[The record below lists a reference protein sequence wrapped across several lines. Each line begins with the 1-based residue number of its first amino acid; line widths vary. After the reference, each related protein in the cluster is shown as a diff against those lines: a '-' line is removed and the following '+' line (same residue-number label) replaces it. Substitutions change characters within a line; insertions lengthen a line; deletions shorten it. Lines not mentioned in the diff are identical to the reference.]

1 MPRHRLACR
10 PAPWCFVVLTI
21 LLLIG
26 SAAII
31 YFACE
36 TFVNG
41 VEWLGHRLS
50 ISQTAT
56 GTILAAF
63 GTALPESVVT
73 LVATAFGRTD
83 AQRELG
89 VGAAL
94 GGPLALAT
102 IAYGIVGL
110 ALLAN
115 RRRLGRAAN
124 PVVEVD
130 GRRLSHD
137 QLWFLGV
144 FVVKIGL
151 GLVLFRYKPLLGFAF
166 LAVYGIYVWTELRGD
181 SGSDEGDREPLK
193 IRPRHP
199 DPPLGW
205 PLVQVATALVVI
217 FLASRTFVAQLGHVG
232 PWLGISPQLTALL
245 LSPIATE
252 LPETMNA
259 LIWVRQ
265 GKERL
270 ALAYISGAMMIQA
283 RVATAIGLFF
293 TPWLLSRELVIAAV
307 VTMLAVAALFAMFR
321 KGEVRGRRLAA
332 VALLY
337 GAFAAAIV
345 SEVGHC

>member
-1 MPRHRLACR
+1 MLLA
-10 PAPWCFVVLTI
+10 I
-21 LLLIG
+21 LLLLG
-26 SAAII
+26 SAAVI

-36 TFVNG
+36 SFVNG
-41 VEWLGHRLS
+41 VEWMGHRLS
-50 ISQTAT
+50 LSQTAT

-73 LVATAFGRTD
+73 LVATAFGKTD

-94 GGPLALAT
+94 GGPLVLAT
-102 IAYGIVGL
+102 IAYGVVGL

-115 RRRLGRAAN
+115 HKRLRRAAN
-124 PVVEVD
+124 PIVQVD
-130 GRRLSHD
+130 GRRLSRD
-137 QLWFLGV
+137 QLWFLAV
-144 FVVKIGL
+144 FVVKIAL
-151 GLVLFRYKPLLGFAF
+151 GLVLFHYKPLLGFVF
-166 LAVYGIYVWTELRGD
+166 LAVYGIYVWSELREESD
-181 SGSDEGDREPLK
+181 SHEGVREALK

-205 PLVQVATALVVI
+205 ALVQVGMALIVI
-217 FLASRTFVAQLGHVG
+217 FVASRTFVAQLGHVG
-232 PWLGISPQLTALL
+232 PWLGMSPQLTALL
-245 LSPIATE
+245 LSPVATE

-270 ALAYISGAMMIQA
+270 ALANISGAMMIQA
-283 RVATAIGLFF
+283 TVPTAFGLFF

-307 VTMLAVAALFAMFR
+307 VTMSAVALLFAMFR
-321 KGEVRGRRLAA
+321 KGVVRGRWLAG

-337 GAFAAAIV
+337 GVFAAAIIV
-345 SEVGHC
+345 

>member
-1 MPRHRLACR
+1 M
-10 PAPWCFVVLTI
+10 LTTF

-26 SAAII
+26 SAAVI

-36 TFVNG
+36 SFVNG
-41 VEWLGHRLS
+41 VEWMGHRLS
-50 ISQTAT
+50 LSQTAT

-73 LVATAFGRTD
+73 LVATAFGHTD

-102 IAYGIVGL
+102 IAYGVVGI

-115 RRRLGRAAN
+115 RKRLGRTAN
-124 PVVEVD
+124 PVVQVD

-137 QLWFLGV
+137 QLWFLAV
-144 FVVKIGL
+144 FAVKVAL
-151 GLVLFRYKPLLGFAF
+151 GLVLIRYKPLLGFAF
-166 LAVYGIYVWTELRGD
+166 LAVYGVYVWSELRE
-181 SGSDEGDREPLK
+181 GSDPHEGEREALK

-199 DPPLGW
+199 DPSLGW
-205 PLVQVATALVVI
+205 ALVQVAMAIIVI
-217 FLASRTFVAQLGHVG
+217 FVASRTFVAQLSDIG
-232 PWLGISPQLTALL
+232 PWLRMSPQLTALL

-270 ALAYISGAMMIQA
+270 ALANISGAMMIQA
-283 RVATAIGLFF
+283 TVPTAFGLFF
-293 TPWLLSRELVIAAV
+293 TPWLLAPELVVAAA
-307 VTMLAVAALFAMFR
+307 VTMLATGALFVMFR
-321 KGEVRGRRLAA
+321 KGRVRGRSLAA

-337 GAFAAAIV
+337 GLFAAAIV
-345 SEVGHC
+345 AM

>member
-1 MPRHRLACR
+1 ML
-10 PAPWCFVVLTI
+10 LTAV
-21 LLLIG
+21 LLLG
-26 SAAII
+26 SAAVI

-36 TFVNG
+36 SFVNG
-41 VEWLGHRLS
+41 VEWMGHRLS
-50 ISQTAT
+50 LSQTAT

-73 LVATAFGRTD
+73 LVATAFGKTD

-94 GGPLALAT
+94 GGPLVLAT
-102 IAYGIVGL
+102 IAYGVVGL
-110 ALLAN
+110 ALLVN
-115 RRRLGRAAN
+115 HKRLRRTGNAI
-124 PVVEVD
+124 VQVD

-137 QLWFLGV
+137 QLWFLAV
-144 FVVKIGL
+144 FVVKITVGL
-151 GLVLFRYKPLLGFAF
+151 IAFAYKPLLGLVF
-166 LAVYGIYVWTELRGD
+166 LAVYAVYVWTELREESD
-181 SGSDEGDREPLK
+181 SQEGQREPLK

-205 PLVQVATALVVI
+205 ALVQVGMALIVI
-217 FLASRTFVAQLGHVG
+217 FVASQTFVEQLARVG
-232 PWLGISPQLTALL
+232 PWLGMSPQLTAVL

-270 ALAYISGAMMIQA
+270 ALANISGAMMIQA
-283 RVATAIGLFF
+283 TVPTSFGLFF
-293 TPWLLSRELVIAAV
+293 TPWLLGRELVIAAV
-307 VTMLAVAALFAMFR
+307 VTMVAVAVLFMMFR
-321 KGEVRGRRLAA
+321 KGKVRGRRLAC

-337 GAFAAAIV
+337 GLFAAAIIA
-345 SEVGHC
+345 S